1 MAEQHPTNDMF
12 DVLASIRRL
21 VSEERT
27 APQRIEPVPP
37 AAPEPAVAGVE
48 AAAAS
53 VTETDAGARLTFARS
68 ESRFVLTPALRVAD
82 EGDEAQPADAPA
94 ADAPSAPP
102 APEEFIAPQAPHA
115 TLTDVPAPAPETP
128 PEAPPGAHPEAAP
141 AFTHATPSRLT
152 QDLDALDQRAA
163 SLEETIAELEAAV
176 ADISSEFEP
185 DGGEPVDIVAE
196 YFPDEGEAPAP
207 LLSDFADD
215 TPEPQPSFAQLRDLP
230 LSQGPLVFTRD
241 PLPAESEAL
250 AEAQPG
256 VVRPHGIMAGFDAM
270 SSAPDDALDLPVT
283 GEALIPAV
291 LPPRAPQDE
300 AAGWPERRGSPFGA
314 SARLDQTVGETVA
327 EDAPEPEPEADEAP
341 APRSRLQILRPET
354 ADTTVTES
362 LAPEPEGDEAE
373 ADAEDVAEADAED
386 VAEAEM
392 ARAPAE
398 TGRSA
403 LAAEPLAAATGAED
417 EPLPPLFDPLADA
430 DYDVDALRDIV
441 AELVRDE
448 LRGALGERITR
459 NIRALV
465 RAEMKRILA
474 EEA

>member
-27 APQRIEPVPP
+27 APRRIEPVPP
-37 AAPEPAVAGVE
+37 AAPAPADPAEAAVE
-48 AAAAS
+48 VAAAS

-82 EGDEAQPADAPA
+82 EGGEAPPADAPA
-94 ADAPSAPP
+94 AETPAAPP

-115 TLTDVPAPAPETP
+115 ATAPVSETPSGAAPEM
-128 PEAPPGAHPEAAP
+128 APD
-141 AFTHATPSRLT
+141 FTHAAPSRLT

-185 DGGEPVDIVAE
+185 DGGEPVDIVSE
-196 YFPDEGEAPAP
+196 YFPDDGEAPAP
-207 LLSDFADD
+207 LLSDFAADDAD
-215 TPEPQPSFAQLRDLP
+215 TPAPQPSFAQLRDLP

-241 PLPAESEAL
+241 PSPAETEAL

-314 SARLDQTVGETVA
+314 NARLDKTADQTVDEPALEPDA
-327 EDAPEPEPEADEAP
+327 EPDEAP
-341 APRSRLQILRPET
+341 APRSRLQILRPQT
-354 ADTTVTES
+354 VDTTVTER
-362 LAPEPEGDEAE
+362 LAPEPD
-373 ADAEDVAEADAED
+373 EDVAEADAEPEAEAD
-386 VAEAEM
+386 AEDLAEAEM
-392 ARAPAE
+392 PRAPAE
-398 TGRSA
+398 PDRSA

-474 EEA
+474 EET

>member
-27 APQRIEPVPP
+27 APQRIEPLPP
-37 AAPEPAVAGVE
+37 TAPVSTAPAPAVAAVE
-48 AAAAS
+48 VAAAS
-53 VTETDAGARLTFARS
+53 VSETDAGARLTFARS

-82 EGDEAQPADAPA
+82 EDGAVQPAAAPA
-94 ADAPSAPP
+94 AEAQSAPP

-115 TLTDVPAPAPETP
+115 ATAPVSET
-128 PEAPPGAHPEAAP
+128 AAET
-141 AFTHATPSRLT
+141 ASDFTHAAPSRLT

-185 DGGEPVDIVAE
+185 DGGELVDIVAE

-207 LLSDFADD
+207 LLSDFAPDAD
-215 TPEPQPSFAQLRDLP
+215 ENAPEPHPSFAQVRDLP

-241 PLPAESEAL
+241 PSPAETEAL
-250 AEAQPG
+250 AEAQPS

-300 AAGWPERRGSPFGA
+300 AAGWPERRGSPFGGN
-314 SARLDQTVGETVA
+314 ARLEKTVHQTVD
-327 EDAPEPEPEADEAP
+327 EDAPEPEADEAP
-341 APRSRLQILRPET
+341 APRSRLQILRPEMAET
-354 ADTTVTES
+354 AVTES
-362 LAPEPEGDEAE
+362 LTPELE
-373 ADAEDVAEADAED
+373 EDVSEPDSELEAGDLAEP
-386 VAEAEM
+386 EM
-392 ARAPAE
+392 ARVPAE
-398 TGRSA
+398 PDRSA